1 MKQLLPLLFALLLS
15 ACAPAYSVTK
25 PDAPLEVTGVYV
37 GVFSGA
43 GDLDGALLNA
53 LPAALSAAGFKVT
66 GIKYP
71 TPKGASIKLEGEL
84 SPASS
89 SDPRP
94 SRFAKAFVR
103 VIEFKS
109 SKTVAQYRFDT
120 SNPLEM
126 RDPSALAR
134 DIAGLLA
141 KDFKQLP

>member
-1 MKQLLPLLFALLLS
+1 MKLLPLLLALLLT

-25 PDAPLEVTGVYV
+25 PDTALKVTGVYV

-43 GDLDGALLNA
+43 GDLDGNLMNA
-53 LPAALSAAGFKVT
+53 LPTALSAAGFKVT

-71 TPKGASIKLEGEL
+71 AARGASIKIEGEL

-94 SRFAKAFVR
+94 SRIAKAFVR
-103 VIEFKS
+103 VIEFRS
-109 SKTVAQYRFDT
+109 GKTVAQYRFDT

-126 RDPSALAR
+126 RDPNALAR
-134 DIAGLLA
+134 DIAGLLT